1 MAGILFEM
9 VAIYALLF
17 SCIFWYLTFLAKWFY
32 SEKYYSLKTN
42 FYECGFKSLTK
53 MQISYDV
60 NYLNIILFIMLYDSE
75 FLILIP
81 FAANVSYQSFEAAVA
96 LIFFFFW
103 LLLILIFDLLLHSLD
118 WQV

>member
-1 MAGILFEM
+1 
-9 VAIYALLF
+9 
-17 SCIFWYLTFLAKWFY
+17 
-32 SEKYYSLKTN
+32 
-42 FYECGFKSLTK
+42 

-96 LIFFFFW
+96 LIFFFF
-103 LLLILIFDLLLHSLD
+103 
-118 WQV
+118 